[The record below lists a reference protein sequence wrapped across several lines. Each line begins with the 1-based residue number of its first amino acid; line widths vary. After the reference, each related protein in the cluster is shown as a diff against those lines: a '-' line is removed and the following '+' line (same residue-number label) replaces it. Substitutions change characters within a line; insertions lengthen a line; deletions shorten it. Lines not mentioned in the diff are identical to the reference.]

1 MKRNVRIGLILGAI
15 TVGIIAIG
23 FVMQEGK
30 KRLEA
35 QQHEKMLAAN
45 TAVISRGDVSIK
57 VVETGSLEAERTVE
71 VKSQV
76 GGRVARLLVD
86 EGDTVKKGDLI
97 AVIDPQQTELQVDQ
111 NRAQL
116 KGAQS
121 DVKRLQVEIEQRR
134 VTAKTNLERARLRA
148 KQLEIELKAQPA
160 LTSTAI
166 RSAETAVAN
175 AQKAY
180 DLLVKVTQPNARTAQ
195 EIALE
200 DANNNLRQ
208 AQIERD
214 RQAGLY
220 ERGYVSRRE
229 LEQAELNLNL
239 AQTKQRQAKEAID
252 RIESEQ
258 RLEREQAQQRVIQA
272 RADLDRAK
280 ANAIVDDTKRQQY
293 LSALQDVRD
302 AEVALKDIEALQQ
315 QKIGSE
321 ASVAQI
327 RSSLNDSLRLL
338 GETEVRAPID
348 GIVTK
353 RSVQVGELVNA
364 LSSFSPGTP
373 IVKIEDRSQ
382 MLVRLQ
388 INEIDVAL
396 LKPGMKAE
404 VTVDALPDSKFN
416 GRITKIAPA
425 QIESPAGGAGAADPV
440 VKYEVEVTL
449 DDVSGKLKSGMSA
462 KCEMVANEEKDTLIA
477 PSAFVGIDADGQHFV
492 MLFDPKEKPVATK
505 LGQPPTLKG
514 IRQNVEVGLQNAAS
528 IAIRSGVKEG
538 DKLVRPPFK
547 GPDRQGMMQ
556 FGPDDEEEES
566 GGSGSSDQS
575 KE

>member
-1 MKRNVRIGLILGAI
+1 MKRNVRIGIVLGAI
-15 TVGIIAIG
+15 TLGIIAIG
-23 FVMQEGK
+23 MVMQQGQ
-30 KRLEA
+30 KRLQA
-35 QQHEKMLAAN
+35 MQHEQMLKAN
-45 TAVISRGDVSIK
+45 TAVVSRGDVAIQ
-57 VVETGSLEAERTVE
+57 VVETGSLEAQRTVE

-86 EGDTVKKGDLI
+86 EGDYVKAGDLI
-97 AVIDPQQTELQVDQ
+97 AVIDPQQTELQVEQ

-116 KGAQS
+116 EGAQS
-121 DVKRLQVEIEQRR
+121 AVKRLQVEIEQRR
-134 VTAKTNLERARLRA
+134 VTARTHLERSRLRL

-175 AQKAY
+175 AQKAV
-180 DLLVKVTQPNARTAQ
+180 DLLVNVTHPNARTAQ
-195 EIALE
+195 EAALE

-208 AQIERD
+208 ARIERD

-220 ERGYVSRRE
+220 DRGYVSRRE
-229 LEQAELNLNL
+229 LEQAELNLSL
-239 AQTKQRQAKEAID
+239 AETRQRQAQEAIG
-252 RIESEQ
+252 RIGNEQ

-280 ANAIVDDTKRQQY
+280 ANAIIDDTKRQQY
-293 LSALQDVRD
+293 LSAQQDVRD

-353 RSVQVGELVNA
+353 RSVQMGELVNA

-373 IVKIEDRSQ
+373 IVKIEDRSD

-396 LKPGMKAE
+396 LREGMQAKI
-404 VTVDALPDSKFN
+404 TVDALPGSEFS

-425 QIESPAGGAGAADPV
+425 QIESATPGASADPV

-449 DDVSGKLKSGMSA
+449 NDVADELKSGMSA
-462 KCEMVANEEKDTLIA
+462 KCEMVAEEEKDVLIV
-477 PSAFVGIDADGQHFV
+477 PTAFVARDETGQHYV
-492 MLFDPKEKPVATK
+492 MMFDPNEKPVATQ

-514 IRQNVEVGLQNAAS
+514 KRQNVEVGLENAAN
-528 IAIRSGVKEG
+528 IAIHSGVKEG
-538 DKLVRPPFK
+538 DKLVRPPFT
-547 GPDRQGMMQ
+547 GPSRQGMMQ
-556 FGPDDEEEES
+556 FGPDDEEAESEE
-566 GGSGSSDQS
+566 GGSDSQS
-575 KE
+575 GE